1 MVGVG
6 QFARGVARR
15 NQAGRRTHGVRR
27 VRAVVGGLLV
37 AVVLVLWIIA
47 RLAGHL

>member
-15 NQAGRRTHGVRR
+15 SEAGRRTHGLRR
-27 VRAVVGGLLV
+27 VRAAVGGALV
-37 AVVLVLWIIA
+37 AVVLVLWVIA